1 MPKPAAGTNVEEP
14 LLSGQENVT
23 EQSSSAP
30 KLQIGTQVRVTNQR
44 ILALA
49 AAKDKSSEI
58 EHDDLLQIKER
69 IGQIGIV
76 VEEGPAGKKVRGE
89 GWQWVEFGDLAREE
103 VREDDLKSIIVA
115 PSSKIFAEFLG
126 TFMFVFVLG
135 ANLSAGLHDPGTD
148 VFGPTAIGMCL
159 MVMVYS
165 LSPISG
171 GHINPA
177 VTLAVFLTKSGL
189 GDKEFPFEMALKYWI
204 AQGAGGSLA
213 GVAVGFLTGFGTSAE
228 AAEHAQ
234 IAGLGYAI
242 GAPLAEFFYTFLLCF
257 VFLNTSNG
265 LIPGKKANRYYGV
278 AVGFVLIAAHGCS
291 QVSGAALNPAVSLGV
306 NFMGP
311 SWKSLDTPISIAAQ
325 LVAGVAAFI
334 MLGIVRPEAAQK
346 SSSDAYT
353 AKLDTINK
361 FLNKKLQENK
371 YFDKDDS
378 AEFLGTFFI
387 CLTISLNAMIPPEKN
402 VTQLWSVAACYMVM
416 IWTLGD
422 VSGGVFNPALTLAFA
437 IRWYNTKQGFASVA
451 PGIQLAP
458 EAEDGSDDVDHKLG
472 DPNSPSGKK
481 EFLKYSMLQ
490 LVGGAC
496 GTGATILIYMAS
508 GKWPAPHV
516 GPLTHPNATGG
527 LVEYTDSQAFFAEL
541 CGTFLL
547 AFVVLSVQNHALIKD
562 YAALA
567 IGGAV
572 IAAGYSFGP
581 ISGGFFNPSST
592 LACSIGRQ
600 LAVLTSIAPL
610 MYLAAQLTGASLAA
624 VVFKLLT
631 HTHEFDQLP
640 Q

>member
-1 MPKPAAGTNVEEP
+1 MAGDDKAPAGTEEP
-14 LLSGQENVT
+14 LLSGQDIVT
-23 EQSSSAP
+23 EQPPAAT
-30 KLQIGTQVRVTNQR
+30 KFQIGTQVRATYQS
-44 ILALA
+44 A
-49 AAKDKSSEI
+49 AQEKSSEQ
-58 EHDDLLQIKER
+58 EKDDLLQHRER

-76 VEEGPAGKKVRGE
+76 VEAGPGGKKSEKGA

-103 VREDDLKSIIVA
+103 VREADLKPMIVA
-115 PSSKIFAEFLG
+115 PNSKFFAEFLG

-135 ANLSAGLHDPGTD
+135 ANLSAGLHDVGTD
-148 VFGPTAIGMCL
+148 VFGPTAIGCCL

-177 VTLAVFLTKSGL
+177 VTLAVFLTKNGL
-189 GDKEFPFEMALKYWI
+189 GDKEFTFDMALKYWI

-325 LVAGVAAFI
+325 LVAGVGAFI
-334 MLGIVRPEAAQK
+334 VLGIVRPEAAQK
-346 SSSDAYT
+346 SSTAYT
-353 AKLDTINK
+353 AKLDTVNK

-451 PGIQLAP
+451 PGIQLPP

-516 GPLTHPNATGG
+516 GPLTHKNSTGG
-527 LVEYTDSQAFFAEL
+527 LVEYTDGQAFFAEL

-572 IAAGYSFGP
+572 IASGYSFGP

-600 LAVLTSIAPL
+600 LAVLTSVAPL

-624 VVFKLLT
+624 VVFKLAT
-631 HTHEFDQLP
+631 HQHEFDSADSLP